1 MKTVRINLGETEH
14 QEQHYDPRG
23 VNVQPGDQVVVETKW
38 GQGLGRV
45 FATFSMFPHQKIT
58 EPLPAVLRL
67 ATTRD
72 RANEERIKRLELEG
86 KASCLRKITERNL
99 PMKLVDVKA
108 SFDRSRVTFYFD
120 SDARVDFRDL
130 VKELAQQFHT
140 RIEMRQIR
148 ARDVASKLGCVG
160 PCGRQLC
167 CKTFLK
173 EYEPVSVR
181 MAKDQGLPL
190 NPSKL
195 AGMCGR
201 LKCCLRY
208 EHSMYEEMKRRL
220 PKVGS
225 PVEAP
230 AGLGIV
236 RARNILAESVVV
248 ELEDST
254 QITVKAADLIHIGPP
269 LDDTTSPR
277 GGCGGGGGGGGCS
290 SGGGGGGGCSS
301 GGCGVSSAPDRN
313 NI

>member
-1 MKTVRINLGETEH
+1 MKTVRISLGETEY

-23 VNVQPGDQVVVETKW
+23 VKVQPGDHVVVETKW

-45 FATFSMFPHQKIT
+45 FATFPLFPDQKAT
-58 EPLPAVLRL
+58 EPLPAVLRV
-67 ATTRD
+67 ATARD
-72 RANEERIKRLELEG
+72 RANEERIRRLEFDG
-86 KASCLRKITERNL
+86 KAVCSRRITELEL

-108 SFDRSRVTFYFD
+108 SFDRSRVTFYFYAD
-120 SDARVDFRDL
+120 ERIDFRDL
-130 VKELAQQFHT
+130 VKGLAQQLHT

-160 PCGRQLC
+160 PCGRELC

-173 EYEPVSVR
+173 EYEPISVR
-181 MAKDQGLPL
+181 MAKDQNLPL

-208 EHSMYEEMKRRL
+208 EHSMYEELKRRL

-230 AGLGIV
+230 EGVGIV
-236 RARNILAESVVV
+236 KARNILTESVVI
-248 ELEDST
+248 ELEDSV

-269 LDDTTSPR
+269 LDENSPR
-277 GGCGGGGGGGGCS
+277 NSC
-290 SGGGGGGGCSS
+290 GGGGCSS
-301 GGCGVSSAPDRN
+301 GGCGGGSAPDHTN
-313 NI
+313 S

>member
-1 MKTVRINLGETEH
+1 MKTVRISLGETEY
-14 QEQHYDPRG
+14 QEQHYDPRR

-45 FATFSMFPHQKIT
+45 FATFPMYPDQKAAA
-58 EPLPAVLRL
+58 PLPAVLRL

-72 RANEERIKRLELEG
+72 RANEERIRLLEVEG
-86 KASCLRKITERNL
+86 KASCLRKITEREL
-99 PMKLVDVKA
+99 AMKLVDVKA
-108 SFDRSRVTFYFD
+108 SFDRSKVTFYFYAD
-120 SDARVDFRDL
+120 GRIDFRDL
-130 VKELAQQFHT
+130 VKELAQQLHT
-140 RIEMRQIR
+140 RVEMRQIR

-173 EYEPVSVR
+173 EYEPISVR
-181 MAKDQGLPL
+181 MAKDQNLPL

-208 EHSMYEEMKRRL
+208 EHSMYEELKRRL

-230 AGLGIV
+230 EGVGIV
-236 RARNILAESVVV
+236 KARNILAESVVV
-248 ELEDST
+248 ELENSL

-269 LDDTTSPR
+269 LDDTSPR
-277 GGCGGGGGGGGCS
+277 SGCGGG
-290 SGGGGGGGCSS
+290 
-301 GGCGVSSAPDRN
+301 CGAGPAPDRN
-313 NI
+313 DS

>member
-1 MKTVRINLGETEH
+1 V
-14 QEQHYDPRG
+14 
-23 VNVQPGDQVVVETKW
+23 
-38 GQGLGRV
+38 
-45 FATFSMFPHQKIT
+45 
-58 EPLPAVLRL
+58 

-72 RANEERIKRLELEG
+72 RANEERIRLLEVEG
-86 KASCLRKITERNL
+86 KASCSRKITEREL

-108 SFDRSRVTFYFD
+108 SFDRSRVTFYFYAD
-120 SDARVDFRDL
+120 ERIDFREL

-173 EYEPVSVR
+173 EYEPISVR

-208 EHSMYEEMKRRL
+208 EHSMYEELKRRL

-230 AGLGIV
+230 EGVGIV
-236 RARNILAESVVV
+236 KARNILTESVVV
-248 ELEDST
+248 ELEDGA

-269 LDDTTSPR
+269 LDENSPR
-277 GGCGGGGGGGGCS
+277 NSC
-290 SGGGGGGGCSS
+290 GGGGCSS
-301 GGCGVSSAPDRN
+301 GGCGVDAAPDRGHS
-313 NI
+313 

>member
-1 MKTVRINLGETEH
+1 MKTVRISLGETEY

-23 VNVQPGDQVVVETKW
+23 VKLKPGDQVVVETKW
-38 GQGLGRV
+38 GQGLARV
-45 FATFSMFPHQKIT
+45 LATFPMFPHQKST
-58 EPLPAVLRL
+58 EPLPAVLRV

-72 RANEERIKRLELEG
+72 RANEERIRLLEIEG
-86 KASCLRKITERNL
+86 KASCLRKITEREL

-108 SFDRSRVTFYFD
+108 SFDRSRVTFYFYAD
-120 SDARVDFRDL
+120 GRIDFRDL

-173 EYEPVSVR
+173 EYEPISVR

-208 EHSMYEEMKRRL
+208 EHSMYEDLKRRL

-230 AGLGIV
+230 EGVGIV
-236 RARNILAESVVV
+236 KARNILTESVVV
-248 ELEDST
+248 ELEDGA

-269 LDDTTSPR
+269 LDENSPR
-277 GGCGGGGGGGGCS
+277 NSC
-290 SGGGGGGGCSS
+290 GGGGCSS
-301 GGCGVSSAPDRN
+301 GGCGVDGAPDRDHS
-313 NI
+313 

>member
-23 VNVQPGDQVVVETKW
+23 LNVKLGDQVVVETRW
-38 GQGLGRV
+38 GQGLARV
-45 FATFSMFPHQKIT
+45 FATFPMYPDQKVT
-58 EPLPAVLRL
+58 EPLPAVLRV

-72 RANEERIKRLELEG
+72 RANAERIRRLEVDGTALC
-86 KASCLRKITERNL
+86 SRKIVEWKL

-108 SFDRSRVTFYFD
+108 SFDRSRVTFYFYAD
-120 SDARVDFRDL
+120 QRIDFREL
-130 VKELAQQFHT
+130 VKGLAQQLRT

-173 EYEPVSVR
+173 EYEPISVR
-181 MAKDQGLPL
+181 MAKDQHLSL

-208 EHSMYEEMKRRL
+208 EHAMYEELKRRL

-225 PVEAP
+225 PVEVAE
-230 AGLGIV
+230 GVGTV
-236 RARNILAESVVV
+236 KARNPLAESVVV
-248 ELEDST
+248 ELEGNRYV
-254 QITVKAADLIHIGPP
+254 TVKAVDLIHIGPP
-269 LDDTTSPR
+269 LDEQSPR
-277 GGCGGGGGGGGCS
+277 
-290 SGGGGGGGCSS
+290 SGGSGCSS
-301 GGCGVSSAPDRN
+301 GGCGVGPAPDREHS
-313 NI
+313 

>member
-1 MKTVRINLGETEH
+1 MKTVRISLGETEY

-23 VNVQPGDQVVVETKW
+23 VKLKPGDQVVVETKW
-38 GQGLGRV
+38 GQGLARV
-45 FATFSMFPHQKIT
+45 LATFPMYPSQKAA
-58 EPLPAVLRL
+58 EPLPAVLRV

-72 RANEERIKRLELEG
+72 RANEERIRRLEVEG
-86 KASCLRKITERNL
+86 KASCLRKITEREL

-108 SFDRSRVTFYFD
+108 SFDRSRVTFYFYAD
-120 SDARVDFRDL
+120 ERIDFREL
-130 VKELAQQFHT
+130 VKELAQQLHT

-173 EYEPVSVR
+173 EYEPISVR

-208 EHSMYEEMKRRL
+208 EHSMYEELKRRL

-230 AGLGIV
+230 EGVGIV
-236 RARNILAESVVV
+236 KARNILTESVVV
-248 ELEDST
+248 ELEDGA

-269 LDDTTSPR
+269 LDENSPR
-277 GGCGGGGGGGGCS
+277 NSC
-290 SGGGGGGGCSS
+290 GGGGCSS
-301 GGCGVSSAPDRN
+301 GGCGVDVAPNRDHS
-313 NI
+313 

>member
-1 MKTVRINLGETEH
+1 MKTVRISLGETEY

-23 VNVQPGDQVVVETKW
+23 VKLKPGDQVVVETKW
-38 GQGLGRV
+38 GQGLARV
-45 FATFSMFPHQKIT
+45 LATFPMFPQQKST
-58 EPLPAVLRL
+58 EPLPAVLRV

-72 RANEERIKRLELEG
+72 RANEERIRLLEVEG
-86 KASCLRKITERNL
+86 KASCSRKITEREL

-108 SFDRSRVTFYFD
+108 SFDRSRVTFYFYAD
-120 SDARVDFRDL
+120 ERIDFREL

-173 EYEPVSVR
+173 EYEPISVR

-208 EHSMYEEMKRRL
+208 EHSMYEDLKRRL

-230 AGLGIV
+230 EGVGIV
-236 RARNILAESVVV
+236 KARNILTESVVV
-248 ELEDST
+248 ELEDGA

-269 LDDTTSPR
+269 LDENSPR
-277 GGCGGGGGGGGCS
+277 NSC
-290 SGGGGGGGCSS
+290 GGGGCSS
-301 GGCGVSSAPDRN
+301 GGCGVGSAPDTTN
-313 NI
+313 S